1 MSSRKS
7 RFKKGDF
14 LYGIPSS
21 KASEK
26 YNLEGERVFIHSG
39 YESADGYWI
48 LIGFH
53 EHKIK
58 RSSGHGNFQ
67 WGGDVRYATD
77 EEIEEFM
84 NKLMWQKSDI
94 TWY

>member
-1 MSSRKS
+1 MRKS
-7 RFKKGDF
+7 EFKAGDF

-21 KASEK
+21 PESAK
-26 YNLEGERVFIHSG
+26 YHPEDERVFIHTG
-39 YESADGYWI
+39 YVDGDGYGI
-48 LIGFH
+48 LLGWN

-67 WGGDVRYATD
+67 WGSNVRYATE
-77 EEIEEFM
+77 EEIEHFM
-84 NKLMWQKSDI
+84 KKLMYQKGDI

>member
-1 MSSRKS
+1 MRKS
-7 RFKKGDF
+7 RFKAGDF

-21 KASEK
+21 PESAK
-26 YNLEGERVFIHSG
+26 YHLGDERVFIHTG
-39 YESADGYWI
+39 YETADGYGI
-48 LIGFH
+48 LLGWN

-67 WGGDVRYATD
+67 WGGDVRYATE
-77 EEIEEFM
+77 EEIEKFM
-84 NKLMWQKSDI
+84 KKLMYQKGDI